1 MSGTFPLDLE
11 AFVGFCE
18 RNAISYVVN
27 DALQQVSVPRPDA
40 EGWAVRFVPRPERSM
55 ATIAYPLPGRIPADR
70 LPELARAANLLNART
85 YLGAWV
91 VNADAAELYFRQ
103 SVGTEGVL
111 FDDHG
116 VRQLLQTVIGSVEVC
131 LQRWEQVLEGAP
143 AEAILGATEDDDA
156 S

>member
-18 RNAISYVVN
+18 RNAIAYVVN
-27 DALQQVSVPRPDA
+27 DALQQVSVPRPESD
-40 EGWAVRFVPRPERSM
+40 GWALRFIPRPERGM
-55 ATIAYPLPGRIPADR
+55 ATIAYPLPGQIPPDR
-70 LPELARAANLLNART
+70 LAELARAANLLNART

-91 VNADAAELYFRQ
+91 VNDEAAELYFRQ

-131 LQRWEQVLEGAP
+131 LQRWERVLEGAS
-143 AEAILGATEDDDA
+143 AETILATAEDDDA